1 MGIVYVVAPSFI
13 GLSYSILFLSIFG
26 ALYVRPLFFC
36 GAIGMAT
43 TSAQKIIPKEV
54 AWSDIMTE
62 KMAKFFEKE
71 HVQFAIR
78 NKILDPILNY
88 ILNKIFPYVMLI
100 CVMFMLLL
108 ISVIVT
114 LCVMIFK
121 FRTNTVIP
129 LVKVVGKETD
139 D

>member
-1 MGIVYVVAPSFI
+1 
-13 GLSYSILFLSIFG
+13 
-26 ALYVRPLFFC
+26 
-36 GAIGMAT
+36 
-43 TSAQKIIPKEV
+43 
-54 AWSDIMTE
+54 
-62 KMAKFFEKE
+62 
-71 HVQFAIR
+71 
-78 NKILDPILNY
+78 
-88 ILNKIFPYVMLI
+88 
-100 CVMFMLLL
+100 MFMLLL